1 MNKGLILSSVDWC
14 NILSGPILNIY
25 FLYLECSLNLERDA
39 LYLDNAQHH
48 NLSDRIRV
56 YILKR
61 ESKISDG
68 SKKIF
73 LGGSGNGIKPGS
85 STLGS
90 STAVLST
97 PVSSTL
103 FFQC

>member
-61 ESKISDG
+61 AKFQMVL
-68 SKKIF
+68 KK
-73 LGGSGNGIKPGS
+73 
-85 STLGS
+85 
-90 STAVLST
+90 
-97 PVSSTL
+97 
-103 FFQC
+103 FFWEGLEQN

>member
-61 ESKISDG
+61 ESKISH
-68 SKKIF
+68 
-73 LGGSGNGIKPGS
+73 P
-85 STLGS
+85 TLGFDVHHMGS
-90 STAVLST
+90 QALSREVIT
-97 PVSSTL
+97 YLTYLPVCRAT
-103 FFQC
+103 